1 MGMGAERRD
10 PAKSAP
16 EEAALDPVE
25 EASAESFPAS
35 DPPAWVPLHAGAP
48 APVSIPGADDPNG
61 RVASS
66 GAVGAPSAAPQL
78 GSREI
83 QPHSLAGAPGTRR
96 T

>member
-1 MGMGAERRD
+1 MGMGAECRD
-10 PAKSAP
+10 PAKSTP

-48 APVSIPGADDPNG
+48 APVSIPGAD
-61 RVASS
+61 VASS